1 MYHIFLDLDGVMADF
16 DEGVRRITGR
26 SPDQLSPKQLW
37 GSVARAKGG
46 FFDQLPWTSDGPQL
60 WEATRHLKPTVLTG
74 LPMGKWAEPQKRAWC
89 AERLGAEVEVIT
101 CLARHKPVRAREW
114 CDRHLAETGE
124 RLTPVLVDDRPK
136 YREAWEEA
144 GGIFIT
150 HTSAL
155 SSIEALRSLGLLEAE

>member
-1 MYHIFLDLDGVMADF
+1 MYHLFLDLDGVMADF
-16 DEGVRRITGR
+16 DAGVRRITGR
-26 SPDQLSPKQLW
+26 SPDELTPKQLW
-37 GSVARAKGG
+37 GSLARARDG
-46 FFDQLPWTSDGPQL
+46 FFDQLPWTVDGLQL

-89 AERLGAEVEVIT
+89 AEHLGAHVEVIT
-101 CLARHKPVRAREW
+101 CLARHKPLRAKEW
-114 CDRHLAETGE
+114 CERHFAQTEE

-150 HTSAL
+150 HTSTIQ
-155 SSIEALRSLGLLEAE
+155 SIIELKNLGILEAE